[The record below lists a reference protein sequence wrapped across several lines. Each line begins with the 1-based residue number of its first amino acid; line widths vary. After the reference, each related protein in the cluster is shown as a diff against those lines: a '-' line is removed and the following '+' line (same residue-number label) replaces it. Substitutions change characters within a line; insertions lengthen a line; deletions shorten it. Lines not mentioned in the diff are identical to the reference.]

1 MIKINERYIVDAE
14 GNRVSVVLDI
24 DTYQQLLEALEEL
37 EDIIAYDEAKA
48 SGEIPIPL
56 DQAIAEIEQ
65 ERAVPPKAR

>member
-14 GNRVSVVLDI
+14 GNRVSVILDL

-48 SGEIPIPL
+48 SGETPIPL

-65 ERAVPPKAR
+65 ERAAQPKAW